1 LARKN
6 GEVEKVSSSLASCSS
21 SFVWLVPLHKFRY
34 LLREHLVLHL
44 ELGFACLCLFRL
56 RKASGTVFSKTCGR
70 MWAPTPATPN
80 TAAGLQTPG
89 GGFNQIG
96 TTASVVA
103 SSSNVSHEEHL
114 AAQLA
119 AAASVVDVALSRE
132 DRTSVELW
140 DLLV

>member
-1 LARKN
+1 VLA
-6 GEVEKVSSSLASCSS
+6 C
-21 SFVWLVPLHKFRY
+21 FR
-34 LLREHLVLHL
+34 
-44 ELGFACLCLFRL
+44 RL
-56 RKASGTVFSKTCGR
+56 RKASGALFTTNLPGS

-96 TTASVVA
+96 AAASGVG

>member
-1 LARKN
+1 LRERFGALQ
-6 GEVEKVSSSLASCSS
+6 EVGFAWCTFFAENDLGRSCS
-21 SFVWLVPLHKFRY
+21 PIAY
-34 LLREHLVLHL
+34 L
-44 ELGFACLCLFRL
+44 
-56 RKASGTVFSKTCGR
+56 R

-80 TAAGLQTPG
+80 TGAGLQTPG

-96 TTASVVA
+96 TAASGVG